1 KELLVQQLQEERA
14 QHIFTSWKK
23 HKKTRTIA
31 FCSSID
37 QAIFLSDY
45 FETQG
50 IQAISLTSRS
60 VNISRSEAIRK
71 LESKE
76 IDIIF
81 TVDLFNEGVD
91 IPSVDTLLF
100 VRPTESLVVFT
111 QQIGRGLRL
120 HNGKSHCVI
129 IDLIGNYRHAD
140 VKLSVFNSHD
150 ISIDLLNDF
159 TNLPH
164 DFDLEL
170 ETEVIDL
177 LKEMKRKRS
186 PRRERVMMSYY
197 RVKDELGRRPTYYEM
212 HLNGSVSSRDFRQL
226 HGSYFGFLYAI
237 GEL

>member
-91 IPSVDTLLF
+91 IPLVDTLLF
-100 VRPTESLVVFT
+100 VRPTESLIIFT

-120 HNGKSHCVI
+120 HDDKSHCVI
-129 IDLIGNYRHAD
+129 IDLIGNYKHAD
-140 VKLSVFNSHD
+140 VKLSVFNSAM
-150 ISIDLLNDF
+150 STIDSVDKLPQLPAGSMIDF
-159 TNLPH
+159 EP
-164 DFDLEL
+164 D
-170 ETEVIDL
+170 VIDL
-177 LKEMKRKRS
+177 LKEMKRKKS
-186 PRRERVMMSYY
+186 PRREKLRLSYVN
-197 RVKDELGRRPTYYEM
+197 VKDELGRRPTYYEM
-212 HLNGSVSSRDFRQL
+212 HLNGAVQ
-226 HGSYFGFLYAI
+226 
-237 GEL
+237 